1 MQKQLTDTQ
10 KNKKQSKIKMKQ
22 KQTKKLWAMQMTHL
36 KWDYNKKISIA
47 TSLSWDAENGPAS

>member
-22 KQTKKLWAMQMTHL
+22 KQTKKP
-36 KWDYNKKISIA
+36 
-47 TSLSWDAENGPAS
+47 LSYADDTFKMRLQ